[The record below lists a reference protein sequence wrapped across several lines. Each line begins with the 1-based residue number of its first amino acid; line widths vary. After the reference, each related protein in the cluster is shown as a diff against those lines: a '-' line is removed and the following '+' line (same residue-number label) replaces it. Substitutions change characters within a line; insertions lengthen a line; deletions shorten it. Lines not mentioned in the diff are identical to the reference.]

1 MRLNI
6 PLRRQR
12 LLMPKGTFEET
23 VISDLKG
30 RGVPFEYEPHSIN
43 YKVERLYF
51 PDLLIGNV
59 YIELKGY
66 FRQDAQRKM
75 KAVKAQHPDL
85 DIGFVF
91 PAELQFVIAFQRQEV
106 FAVAMRPHGPHA
118 MPLDDGR
125 AVDSHEYF
133 RVQ

>member
-1 MRLNI
+1 MRLSI
-6 PLRRQR
+6 PLRTQR

-23 VISDLKG
+23 VISDLEG
-30 RGVPFEYEPHSIN
+30 RGVPYEYEPHSIN

-85 DIGFVF
+85 DIRFVF
-91 PAELQFVIAFQRQEV
+91 QKAGAPVQGAKLRK
-106 FAVAMRPHGPHA
+106 
-118 MPLDDGR
+118 DGTKMTWTPWWSMNFLR
-125 AVDSHEYF
+125 
-133 RVQ
+133 R